1 MGRTRFFNPEK
12 YISNK
17 YGKLTV
23 IRLTEIKTYKRVDKN
38 GKEIKSYSY
47 LFECN
52 CTCGKSTI
60 VALNNLRSGKQVS
73 CGCHKNAQTSKRNF
87 KHGIQN
93 KRLLGLWN
101 AMKQRCN
108 NPKNHAYKYY
118 GGRGIKI
125 CDEWLEFKTFYEW
138 AMKNGYEEN
147 LTIDRIDNDG
157 DYCPKNCRWSNRFV
171 QANNKRNNVFVE
183 FNGDRKTISEWA
195 RIIGIKQPTLSNRI
209 NNLGWSIDKA
219 FTTPVR
225 GDRR

>member
-1 MGRTRFFNPEK
+1 
-12 YISNK
+12 
-17 YGKLTV
+17 
-23 IRLTEIKTYKRVDKN
+23 
-38 GKEIKSYSY
+38 
-47 LFECN
+47 
-52 CTCGKSTI
+52 
-60 VALNNLRSGKQVS
+60 
-73 CGCHKNAQTSKRNF
+73 
-87 KHGIQN
+87 
-93 KRLLGLWN
+93 
-101 AMKQRCN
+101 MKQRCN